1 MDRDSVA
8 IFPWR
13 IGERIA
19 SRSAPK
25 PPGPEPRVPAVVVSS
40 RRRNVAPD
48 NGGTQMSLKS
58 MAKKALKTASSK
70 GHTGPTHRP
79 HTTGKSSPKAS
90 AAETAVKEVSK
101 AIRKR

>member
-1 MDRDSVA
+1 
-8 IFPWR
+8 
-13 IGERIA
+13 
-19 SRSAPK
+19 
-25 PPGPEPRVPAVVVSS
+25 
-40 RRRNVAPD
+40 
-48 NGGTQMSLKS
+48 MSLKS